1 MINLICALAISGLA
15 KGRMADVDDFVGEL
29 IPRLDSDPSVAT
41 KERWG
46 RPNQA
51 RMKAAGIWDD
61 SSSVPYEEIKKLIK
75 ERRYKIKVPKELNIS
90 LEIEQHN
97 RLLQHLS
104 DRRWQILVANDGSGG
119 FVTTDVPV
127 CITWLD
133 GPDHGMFSPGFGL
146 PGTQVIFPISTNL
159 ALRGTFEGEENVVDA
174 DIFTVAGINSIL
186 ISNAEK
192 QVYAHDNSFN

>member
-1 MINLICALAISGLA
+1 M
-15 KGRMADVDDFVGEL
+15 
-29 IPRLDSDPSVAT
+29 
-41 KERWG
+41 
-46 RPNQA
+46 
-51 RMKAAGIWDD
+51 
-61 SSSVPYEEIKKLIK
+61 
-75 ERRYKIKVPKELNIS
+75 
-90 LEIEQHN
+90 EIEQHN

-146 PGTQVIFPISTNL
+146 LGTQVIFPISTNL

-192 QVYAHDNSFN
+192 QVYAHDNSFNYLKPFPQEIGKGATLVQDEKFLAGAKTATQ